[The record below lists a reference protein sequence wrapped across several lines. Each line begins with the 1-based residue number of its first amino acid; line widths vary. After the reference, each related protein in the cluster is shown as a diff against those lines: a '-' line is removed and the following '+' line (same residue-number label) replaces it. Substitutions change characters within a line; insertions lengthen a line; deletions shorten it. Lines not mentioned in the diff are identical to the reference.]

1 MFFKKLFSFLRNR
14 IANGY
19 SYNEQTVHNNT
30 PLIIQKEKDPYLEK
44 VAAENNA
51 EYNVALNRIYVSSLT
66 GRVDYLENAY
76 RVISDVYDCS
86 DMMYDRF
93 TKNWFF
99 NIKGLKKQ
107 KN

>member
-1 MFFKKLFSFLRNR
+1 MFFKRLFSFLHNR
-14 IANGY
+14 IADSY
-19 SYNEQTVHNNT
+19 SYNKHTVYNNT
-30 PLIIQKEKDPYLEK
+30 SIPNQKDPYLEK

-51 EYNVALNRIYVSSLT
+51 EYNVALRRISVSSLT

-86 DMMYDRF
+86 DMMYDKF

-99 NIKGLKKQ
+99 NVRGIKNR

>member
-1 MFFKKLFSFLRNR
+1 MFFKKLFSFLQNR
-14 IANGY
+14 IADGY
-19 SYNEQTVHNNT
+19 SHNEQPVYNT
-30 PLIIQKEKDPYLEK
+30 SSIIQKEKDPYLEK
-44 VAAENNA
+44 VAVENNA
-51 EYNVALNRIYVSSLT
+51 EYNVALGRISVSSLT

>member
-1 MFFKKLFSFLRNR
+1 MFLKRLFSFLHNR
-14 IANGY
+14 IADSY
-19 SYNEQTVHNNT
+19 SYSKHTVYNNT
-30 PLIIQKEKDPYLEK
+30 SISKQKDPYLEK

-51 EYNVALNRIYVSSLT
+51 EYNVALGRISVSSVT

-99 NIKGLKKQ
+99 NVRGIKNR